1 MSMLDDVKY
10 IGDDKFVVTK
20 EWLQK
25 TLEKAIEARLA
36 DSLGVDNWQGWD
48 FYEEGMADLFPE
60 YEEEGY
66 DAEGV
71 AERLITDMVDEH
83 DKTQTNQTKET
94 QNAQ

>member
-1 MSMLDDVKY
+1 MSMVDNVKY

-20 EWLQK
+20 EWLQE
-25 TLEKAIEARLA
+25 TLGKAIEARLA

-60 YEEEGY
+60 YAEECY

-71 AERLITDMVDEH
+71 AERLITDMIDEH

-94 QNAQ
+94 PDAH